1 MAFKARGLS
10 LVNTDLM
17 SVGTREKLYANGG
30 IFSITSRILVV
41 DLLTDL
47 LPPESITGMIVL
59 HADKL
64 VATSLEAFILRI
76 YRQRN
81 KVGFLKAFSDN
92 PEGFTVGFNPLATMM
107 RNLFMRKASFWPRY
121 HTTVQSS
128 LQGKKKAEVIE
139 LEVPMT
145 DAMRD
150 IQTAIMDCV
159 QASISELKKGNPGV
173 NMADWN
179 IDSAIHRNFDMIVRR
194 QLDQVWHRV
203 SWKTKQ
209 IVNDLTVLRGLMD
222 ALLTYDCVLFLK
234 HLDTILAAHSPPPG
248 SSRQNMSPWLLLDSA
263 HIIFDTARR
272 RVYTGKLDSD
282 TNTIGPVLEEQPKWQ
297 QLADTLQEIEQDMY
311 YEPII
316 HDDSNGTILVMC
328 KDTATCRQLREYLQ
342 NMYIR
347 TEEDMIDDD
356 DDGGPAPSAK
366 FIMKRKLHRYLNWKK
381 EFTKISAS
389 LFTETQKAI
398 SGNPSRGQNSFSTR
412 GKPINKRRRVRG
424 GGVSSASP
432 SRRPDDAAQNGKMS
446 LDVATL
452 LSEVGQ
458 GDNIPEQKEE
468 VINDPLEDMEDY
480 YRLFDMS
487 DLVIIHAYD
496 GDNDEHLLEEV
507 KPRHIIMYE
516 PEPTFI
522 RRIEV
527 YRSSHNDRN
536 VRSYYMCYSG
546 SIEEQRFLYAVR
558 REKDAFTKIIK
569 EKANMSIVLTTDAK
583 GIEDPQESFLRTVNT
598 RIAGGGRLAA
608 TAEPPRVVVDVRE
621 FRSSLPSL
629 LHGRSMV
636 VVPCMLTVG
645 DYVLSPKIC
654 VERKSIKDLITSFK
668 DGRLYAQ
675 VETMFEH
682 YESPMLLIEFEQNK
696 SFTLEPFADLSNS
709 MGTSTSTTAA
719 DLQSK
724 IVLLTLAFPRLR
736 IIWSSDPYQTAEI
749 FENLKT
755 QEAEPDPVA
764 AAKVGLDAGTGAEE
778 QAFNREPQDML
789 RVIPGITS
797 KNLKNLV
804 LQVENIVELSN
815 MSVDELE
822 PIIGREA
829 GRQVYQFFYKNVLD
843 D

>member
-1 MAFKARGLS
+1 
-10 LVNTDLM
+10 V
-17 SVGTREKLYANGG
+17 
-30 IFSITSRILVV
+30 
-41 DLLTDL
+41 
-47 LPPESITGMIVL
+47 
-59 HADKL
+59 
-64 VATSLEAFILRI
+64 
-76 YRQRN
+76 
-81 KVGFLKAFSDN
+81 
-92 PEGFTVGFNPLATMM
+92 
-107 RNLFMRKASFWPRY
+107 
-121 HTTVQSS
+121 
-128 LQGKKKAEVIE
+128 
-139 LEVPMT
+139 
-145 DAMRD
+145 
-150 IQTAIMDCV
+150 
-159 QASISELKKGNPGV
+159 
-173 NMADWN
+173 
-179 IDSAIHRNFDMIVRR
+179 
-194 QLDQVWHRV
+194 
-203 SWKTKQ
+203 
-209 IVNDLTVLRGLMD
+209 
-222 ALLTYDCVLFLK
+222 
-234 HLDTILAAHSPPPG
+234 
-248 SSRQNMSPWLLLDSA
+248 
-263 HIIFDTARR
+263 
-272 RVYTGKLDSD
+272 
-282 TNTIGPVLEEQPKWQ
+282 
-297 QLADTLQEIEQDMY
+297 
-311 YEPII
+311 
-316 HDDSNGTILVMC
+316 
-328 KDTATCRQLREYLQ
+328 
-342 NMYIR
+342 
-347 TEEDMIDDD
+347 
-356 DDGGPAPSAK
+356 
-366 FIMKRKLHRYLNWKK
+366 
-381 EFTKISAS
+381 
-389 LFTETQKAI
+389 
-398 SGNPSRGQNSFSTR
+398 
-412 GKPINKRRRVRG
+412 
-424 GGVSSASP
+424 GVSSASP

>member
-1 MAFKARGLS
+1 
-10 LVNTDLM
+10 
-17 SVGTREKLYANGG
+17 
-30 IFSITSRILVV
+30 
-41 DLLTDL
+41 
-47 LPPESITGMIVL
+47 MIVL

-107 RNLFMRKASFWPRY
+107 RNLFTRKASFWPRY
-121 HTTVQSS
+121 QTTVQSS

-347 TEEDMIDDD
+347 TEGDMIDDD
-356 DDGGPAPSAK
+356 DDGRRAPSAK

-381 EFTKISAS
+381 EFTKISAT

-424 GGVSSASP
+424 GAVSRASP

-458 GDNIPEQKEE
+458 GDSIPEQKEE

-480 YRLFDMS
+480 YRLFDMG

-815 MSVDELE
+815 MSVAELE